1 VSESREGSLEGR
13 SPGPQPGYEPGTKRL
28 APPVTPVIKFQP
40 TGDFIHIEIIPVC
53 DHPADA
59 IMWNPWNLV
68 TQCHR
73 CGMVIEALMAYN
85 SGDGSRLT
93 GEEMDAVGW

>member
-1 VSESREGSLEGR
+1 MRPQRDFIAHPISGSLG
-13 SPGPQPGYEPGTKRL
+13 
-28 APPVTPVIKFQP
+28 TPVPEVPLIKFQP

-68 TQCHR
+68 IQCHR
-73 CGMVIEALMAYN
+73 CGAIIEALTS
-85 SGDGSRLT
+85 SGGCAPPCPTAR
-93 GEEMDAVGW
+93 